1 MQKEKGQD
9 IIEYALMLAVV
20 VGIGFGIYSYG
31 GQGIANSISS
41 VFNHAGCLL
50 DSASLPAA
58 SSPEDIMKRLGD
70 GRYQKLADMLQ
81 GKPDKGTMTDISW
94 DSVAGQ
100 ELARKLNIQMKDGDG
115 WYARIFSDGQ
125 FVVSY
130 YSADLNKGVP
140 ISQLQSD
147 YKNHPDNYDVD
158 SKGRY
163 KTTVNIDAG
172 VYSSLGA
179 GKFYYGTNDQPVA
192 GHIEPG
198 PELNPDGSRSMIIYP
213 GAKPIN
219 AKPIKK

>member
-1 MQKEKGQD
+1 MKKQKGQD
-9 IIEYALMLAVV
+9 IIEYALMLAMV

-31 GQGIANSISS
+31 GQGIANSISN
-41 VFNHAGCLL
+41 VFNNAGSLL

-70 GRYQKLADMLQ
+70 GRYQKLADKLQ

-94 DSVAGQ
+94 DSAAGQ

-115 WYARIFSDGQ
+115 WYVSIISNGQ

-130 YSADLNKGVP
+130 YSADLNKGEP

-147 YKNHPDNYDVD
+147 YKNHPENYDVD
-158 SKGRY
+158 STGRY
-163 KTTVNIDAG
+163 KTTVNIYDG

-179 GKFYYGTNDQPVA
+179 GTFYYGTNDQGVA

-198 PELNPDGSRSMIIYP
+198 PEPNPDGSRSMIIYP
-213 GAKPIN
+213 GAW
-219 AKPIKK
+219 PIKK